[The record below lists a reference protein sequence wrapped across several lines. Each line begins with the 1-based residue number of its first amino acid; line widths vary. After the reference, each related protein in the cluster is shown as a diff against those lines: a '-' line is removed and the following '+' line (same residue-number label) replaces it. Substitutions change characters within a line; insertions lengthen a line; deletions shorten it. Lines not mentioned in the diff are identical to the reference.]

1 MRRLSLVF
9 IVLLLSLFACACKKE
24 AAEETMVY
32 ETQTYA
38 GFRDTMLYYTSDDGL
53 LVPFMRQIPWEEG
66 IGKAALGYLV
76 DTAENRAVLQKYGL
90 RAPLPEGTSIQLRIS
105 DDKQAMVDL
114 SSCTPPD
121 DAGQEYMRVAAIV
134 NTLAEFPTID
144 TVSVSVNG
152 TSITPLGSQT
162 DGAKAMSA
170 FALNVED
177 AAAPTSTGTLHA
189 MTLYFPNASASL
201 NVPVTR
207 YQSAQ
212 PTFFAAVQGLIDGP
226 ALRALRACF
235 PTGTTLLDA
244 KIEDGA
250 AMVNLSS
257 EFAQVAETEGML
269 EAARDT
275 LYLTACTF
283 TDVQTLDILVEGVP
297 IALETAAAS
306 LPLYPNRLE

>member
-1 MRRLSLVF
+1 MRRLSLF
-9 IVLLLSLFACACKKE
+9 IIVLVLAVFACACKKE
-24 AAEETMVY
+24 AAEETMAY
-32 ETQTYA
+32 EAPSYA

-90 RAPLPEGTSIQLRIS
+90 SAPLPEGTSIQLRIG
-105 DDKQAMVDL
+105 DGKQAMVEL

-121 DAGQEYMRVAAIV
+121 DAGQEYLRVASIV
-134 NTLAEFPTID
+134 NTLTAFPTID
-144 TVSVSVNG
+144 TVTVSVNG
-152 TSITPLGSQT
+152 TPITPFNSRA

-170 FALNVED
+170 FALNAEE
-177 AAAPTSTGTLHA
+177 AAAPTSTGALHA
-189 MTLYFPNASASL
+189 MTLYFPNAAASL

-212 PTFFAAVQGLIDGP
+212 PTFAAAVQGLIDGP
-226 ALRALRACF
+226 KIHALTACF
-235 PTGTTLLDA
+235 PADTTLLDA

-250 AMVNLSS
+250 ATVDLSA
-257 EFAQVAETEGML
+257 EFAQAAETEGLL

-275 LYLTACTF
+275 LYLTASAF
-283 TDVQTLDILVEGVP
+283 TDVRTLDILIEGEPV
-297 IALETAAAS
+297 AAQTGA